1 MADYDVQIRISADGT
16 AAIQSVSRVQNAFR
30 TMGTQGGQSMRQLG
44 NESRGLLGNIRSL
57 ESGVQTLMGGFV
69 GHQAIQAIGRLRE
82 IGDQARFARLAFEEM
97 AGGPD
102 RAVTALNQLREATG
116 GVIDDVTLMTQSTRL
131 QLLGLADGA
140 QEAGELFA
148 TLSKIARI
156 TGQTIDSAL
165 STFQLTIANESFMR
179 LDSLGLSVEAVKDR
193 IDELKESG
201 LSASDAFRQAVIEG
215 MEGVVEKIGDAA
227 TAGETA
233 FARMQTRIENM
244 KNELA
249 EFVAQGIEAG
259 AQLAE
264 LARLLGLHAT
274 GNLPHQRE
282 AADRLFARTT
292 VITESLLAGEF
303 RDVSPD
309 FMEEFVRKILDDLA
323 RNPDLAAQAELTG
336 EQIAKWVEEGM
347 QSHLIG
353 ETQMRFGDNLQTVL
367 ANIALQTFRFNQNM
381 DAASEIQARRIADLQ
396 NNLRE
401 LQALEPVLRQRFL
414 EGPRDAIRDA
424 IGAVLNPSRLSEAR
438 ATEAA
443 QRLAAL
449 HFSSRTGFFRPDD
462 VREAQNLVAVFEQ
475 AYDRLTE
482 LHKAGRVSD
491 SIFEGFKAAADQVRE
506 WADEIE
512 RGAEALRN
520 LSLDQMHGVGVIN
533 PALADATSALERF
546 LRDEGMDD
554 EEIDTLVDMLDL
566 RSGRQTELSQRFESE
581 ILPGIRDIY
590 NQFGREA
597 AAAALEAYVE
607 GRRSAVET
615 GQMPADPFLLTGYMR
630 VGGGGPSVTVQPGWG
645 HLAVAQALGMSLED
659 LYAQGILRPDQM
671 LHPGDVIGGGGKLIA
686 LNELTKRGGPAW
698 SWGGPAD
705 TAGTG
710 DMVTDSERISTAL
723 ENAATSVERM
733 PGALEPVVDSL
744 GEGVTLADIIRETL
758 ETIAATEY
766 EVRLAVTAD
775 ASDIPQWLYSLI
787 DSRIMQLNRATGSPP
802 GSDPRRGGAGGR
814 ATRLG

>member
-1 MADYDVQIRISADGT
+1 MADYDVQIRISADDRN
-16 AAIQSVSRVQNAFR
+16 AQQSIGRLQTGF
-30 TMGTQGGQSMRQLG
+30 RQLG
-44 NESRGLLGNIRSL
+44 THGSQSLRGIDTANRGLLSSLGNLQSVALGSL
-57 ESGVQTLMGGFV
+57 GVLGG
-69 GHQAIQAIGRLRE
+69 QLSIQAIGNLRQMGE
-82 IGDQARFARLAFEEM
+82 EARFARLAFEEM

-148 TLSKIARI
+148 TLSQIARI
-156 TGQTIDSAL
+156 TGQTIDSAI

-179 LDSLGLSVEAVKDR
+179 LDSLGLSVESVKNR
-193 IDELKESG
+193 VEELKAAG
-201 LSASDAFRQAVIEG
+201 MDASDAFRQAVVEG
-215 MEGVVEKIGDAA
+215 MAGVVETIGDAA
-227 TAGETA
+227 TAGITEFERLRTRAENEMRKLGEVVNQVMESIAGAINDAFEAGETGTQA
-233 FARMQTRIENM
+233 AQQAIIDNAGTAAILAQRFGAGGQGDRGTFERILDEIQRQSEAGDVRPDFVAGALGFVDEQQLEMVQFALENM
-244 KNELA
+244 NAAARERLEL
-249 EFVAQGIEAG
+249 EQ
-259 AQLAE
+259 E
-264 LARLLGLHAT
+264 L
-274 GNLPHQRE
+274 NRE
-282 AADRLFARTT
+282 
-292 VITESLLAGEF
+292 E
-303 RDVSPD
+303 
-309 FMEEFVRKILDDLA
+309 
-323 RNPDLAAQAELTG
+323 
-336 EQIAKWVEEGM
+336 
-347 QSHLIG
+347 
-353 ETQMRFGDNLQTVL
+353 
-367 ANIALQTFRFNQNM
+367 
-381 DAASEIQARRIADLQ
+381 
-396 NNLRE
+396 
-401 LQALEPVLRQRFL
+401 QRFL
-414 EGPRDAIRDA
+414 SMLGRQNFELEQQARLAAEAAAAIEVESSMDA
-424 IGAVLNPSRLSEAR
+424 

-449 HFSSRTGFFRPDD
+449 HFSSSTGFFRPDD
-462 VREAQNLVAVFEQ
+462 VREAQNLVTVFEQ

-482 LHKAGRVSD
+482 LHEAGRVSD
-491 SIFEGFKAAADQVRE
+491 SIFEGFKAAAAQVRE

-520 LSLDQMHGVGVIN
+520 LSLDEMHGVGVTN
-533 PALADATSALERF
+533 PALADATSALARY
-546 LRDEGMDD
+546 LRAEGMDD
-554 EEIDTLVDMLDL
+554 EEIDAIVDMLDL
-566 RSGRQTELSQRFESE
+566 RSGRQTELSQRFENE

-590 NQFGREA
+590 DQFGREA
-597 AAAALEAYVE
+597 AVAALVAYVE
-607 GRRSAVET
+607 GMRNAAET

-645 HLAVAQALGMSLED
+645 HLAVAQALGMPLED

-671 LHPGDVIGGGGKLIA
+671 LHPGDVISAGGKLID

-705 TAGTG
+705 TADTG

-723 ENAATSVERM
+723 ENAASSVERM
-733 PGALEPVVDSL
+733 PEALEPVVDSL